1 MNALAHQEL
10 RSLLG
15 QPQILEPDPDE
26 ASLAQLAIELLAW
39 TRRHELASY
48 MKATVAEELL
58 YPLYVA
64 EVGPAAY
71 LVSDGVLSKSQP
83 HEHHTWA
90 VIVGIEGQE
99 LNHLFRLGPDRQL
112 RISHDTVVGPGDR
125 LVLDST
131 SIHSTAVAGTE
142 PTFHI
147 HVYGK
152 ALERL
157 APFNTRTY
165 EAR

>member
-1 MNALAHQEL
+1 MNASAHQEL
-10 RSLLG
+10 RSLLV
-15 QPQILEPDPDE
+15 QPQILEPEPEESD
-26 ASLAQLAIELLAW
+26 LAQLAIELLAW
-39 TRRHELASY
+39 TQRHDLASY
-48 MKATVAEELL
+48 KKATASEELL

-64 EVGPAAY
+64 EVRPAAY

-112 RISHDTVVGPGDR
+112 RISHDTVVGPGNS
-125 LVLDST
+125 LVLDSMT
-131 SIHSTAVAGTE
+131 IHSTTVASTQ